1 MLSLGPIHQVTFHY
15 IIMKLRFATVT
26 LFAGLLVSCDD
37 DVLPEKVPLEVRQNL
52 LNTFPLAFDIE
63 WERSGKD
70 YEADFNMHAVAHSAL
85 FRQSGELMQYKRNL
99 QSSELPEA
107 VARSIAQSYPNY
119 KTEEAEVVVKGD
131 TTTYQVV
138 LKGKSGELELAFSA
152 EGQQLPQ
159 AYWD

>member
-1 MLSLGPIHQVTFHY
+1 
-15 IIMKLRFATVT
+15 
-26 LFAGLLVSCDD
+26 
-37 DVLPEKVPLEVRQNL
+37 
-52 LNTFPLAFDIE
+52 
-63 WERSGKD
+63 
-70 YEADFNMHAVAHSAL
+70 MHAVAHSAL